1 MTGEAMHILEVQNL
15 TKTFKKVTAVDHVSF
30 QVQEGEL
37 FGLLGPNGAGKTTT
51 MRMLTTLLKPD
62 SGSASVAGFDVIKS
76 RNEVRSG
83 IGMVFQEP
91 ALDRQLT
98 GRENLDFHGRMY
110 GMKKEQRKSRIREV
124 LDLVELS
131 DRTDDL
137 VETYSGGMQ
146 RRLEIARGLMHF
158 PKVLFLDEPTLGL
171 DAQTRRKIWEYIRR
185 MNLEHRT
192 TMILTTHYMEEADGL
207 CGRVGIMDKG
217 RIVALD
223 TPKNLKDLIG
233 ADVVTLEME
242 SGESGTFR
250 DLAFVRDLVE
260 HGNRVSLMVENGE
273 RKIPLLIAHAAKLGI
288 EVSSVELHKPSLEDV
303 FLRFT
308 GATMRDRE
316 AGDSEQ
322 RRMPPP
328 WGRRR

>member
-1 MTGEAMHILEVQNL
+1 MLILEVHSLSKSFKQVRAVENL
-15 TKTFKKVTAVDHVSF
+15 SF
-30 QVQEGEL
+30 EVREGEL

-62 SGSASVAGFDVIKS
+62 TGTASVAGFDVIKA
-76 RNEVRSG
+76 RTEVRAA

-110 GMKKEQRKSRIREV
+110 GMKKEVRKSRIKEV
-124 LDLVELS
+124 LELVELS
-131 DRTDDL
+131 DRSNDL

-171 DAQTRRKIWEYIRR
+171 DTQTRRRIWEYLRK
-185 MNLEHRT
+185 MNREHQT
-192 TMILTTHYMEEADGL
+192 TMILTTHYMDEADSL
-207 CGRVGIMDKG
+207 CGRVGIMDQGK
-217 RIVALD
+217 IVAID

-233 ADVVTLEME
+233 SDVITLEME
-242 SGESGTFR
+242 CVDCGVFQKLEY
-250 DLAFVRDLVE
+250 VRDLVE

-273 RKIPLLIAHAAKLGI
+273 RKIPKLIAYAAEQGVQVI
-288 EVSSVELHKPSLEDV
+288 SVELHKPSLEDV

-308 GATMRDRE
+308 GSTLRDRE
-316 AGDSEQ
+316 AGNSPRV
-322 RRMPPP
+322 RRP
-328 WGRRR
+328 GLRSRRR

>member
-1 MTGEAMHILEVQNL
+1 MPILEVQNL
-15 TKTFKKVTAVDHVSF
+15 SKTFKHVTAVDDISF
-30 QVQEGEL
+30 QVREGEL
-37 FGLLGPNGAGKTTT
+37 FGMLGPNGAGKTTT

-62 SGSASVAGFDVIKS
+62 AGTASVAGYDVIRS
-76 RNEVRSG
+76 RTEVRAS

-110 GMKKEQRKSRIREV
+110 GMKKALRKSRISEM

-131 DRTDDL
+131 DRANDL

-171 DAQTRRKIWEYIRR
+171 DTQTRRKIWEYLHK
-185 MNLEHRT
+185 MNTEHKT
-192 TMILTTHYMEEADGL
+192 TMILTTHYMDEADSL
-207 CGRVGIMDKG
+207 CDRVGIMDQGK
-217 RIVALD
+217 IVALD
-223 TPKNLKDLIG
+223 TPRSLKDLIG
-233 ADVVTLEME
+233 SDVITLELE
-242 SGESGTFR
+242 CGDCRIFQKL
-250 DLAFVRDLVE
+250 DYVRDLVE

-273 RKIPLLIAHAAKLGI
+273 RKIPILIAYAAEHNVQVL
-288 EVSSVELHKPSLEDV
+288 SVELHKPSLEDV

-308 GATMRDRE
+308 GTTLRDRE
-316 AGDSEQ
+316 AGNSAKIK
-322 RRMPPP
+322 RPGFRAR
-328 WGRRR
+328 GR